1 MEFAVFGGHY
11 LDDVVL
17 GCNLVD
23 DDSNTGEHGP
33 PGHQHGR
40 IDIHEVVQQPQGPI
54 GFAL

>member
-40 IDIHEVVQQPQGPI
+40 IDIHEVMQQPQGPI